1 MMAKSAS
8 STSQIEL
15 ESRLR
20 ALTESLIQKQ
30 TMLEALST
38 EKNSLVMQLERMEV
52 STKGQFNF
60 ICEPFHQT
68 SACAP
73 TWAVTWATAPTW
85 APLSI
90 LPGDGAWRLVHTFC
104 ECEYFLTNSQQIICT
119 SWNVLNPCQTLTAKL
134 GLWRQN
140 SYRFQQVWTRLPVST
155 IIK

>member
-1 MMAKSAS
+1 MAKSAS

-60 ICEPFHQT
+60 ICEPFRKT

-73 TWAVTWATAPTW
+73 TWAVTWATALTW

-90 LPGDGAWRLVHTFC
+90 LPGDGA
-104 ECEYFLTNSQQIICT
+104 
-119 SWNVLNPCQTLTAKL
+119 
-134 GLWRQN
+134 
-140 SYRFQQVWTRLPVST
+140 
-155 IIK
+155 